1 MCRKVKKFDYYTRCS
16 YCKRVFCNKGYDM
29 SRYAYTAF
37 SNGRKLYFCRFNC
50 MIRYEREHKQQKLRG
65 ELRNQDLLM
74 MDYLKQDIVQRKH

>member
-1 MCRKVKKFDYYTRCS
+1 MQKGINMCRKVKKFDYYTRCS

-50 MIRYEREHKQQKLRG
+50 MIRYERKHKQQKLRG
-65 ELRNQDLLM
+65 ENV
-74 MDYLKQDIVQRKH
+74 KV